1 MTAELA
7 EIKTQLAA
15 GGGSD
20 GGMSHISLRELLT
33 RPVYRRPFLIAM
45 GLMFFQQFNGINA
58 IVFYTQKIFDQ
69 TGTSLDPGILEFA
82 TLLKLGWFVSVPF
95 LHMYLR
101 YFAFFQVCVHSS
113 SQCFKSWAP
122 ESPWPLSTGSGGG
135 RC

>member
-20 GGMSHISLRELLT
+20 GGMVHISLRELLT

-82 TLLKLGWFVSVPF
+82 TFFKPGWFVSVPF
-95 LHMYLR
+95 LHMY
-101 YFAFFQVCVHSS
+101 FQ
-113 SQCFKSWAP
+113 KS
-122 ESPWPLSTGSGGG
+122 
-135 RC
+135 